1 MKLVVGLGN
10 PGQEYQSTR
19 HNFGFLTLD
28 SWLEKKQL
36 RWSLDKDAQAL
47 IAIFQDEHDK
57 IILCQPQTFMNNSG
71 EAVQKLKKFYKLK
84 NEDIVVI
91 YDDLDLPFGTL
102 RVATKHSSGGHNG
115 LESIIQALKSTDF
128 IRLRLGI
135 GPQTGSAEN
144 FVLKKFSALEK
155 KKIPEIIDSCH
166 LALEIILR
174 DGWQE
179 AANKYN

>member
-47 IAIFQDEHDK
+47 TATFQDEYGK
-57 IILCQPQTFMNNSG
+57 VVLCQPQTFMNNSG

-84 NEDIVVI
+84 NEDIIVV
-91 YDDLDLPFGTL
+91 YDDLDLPFGTFK
-102 RVATKHSSGGHNG
+102 VASKKSSGGHNG
-115 LESIIQALKSTDF
+115 IESIIQYLKSTDF

-135 GPQTGSAEN
+135 GPQTGSAED
-144 FVLKKFSALEK
+144 FVLKKFNSVEK